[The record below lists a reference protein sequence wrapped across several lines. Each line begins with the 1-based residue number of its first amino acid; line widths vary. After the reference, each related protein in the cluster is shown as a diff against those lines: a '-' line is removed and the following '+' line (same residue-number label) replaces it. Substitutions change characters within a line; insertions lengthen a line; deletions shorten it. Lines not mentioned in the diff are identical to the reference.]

1 MFVHVCMH
9 EHSEAK
15 RRVLDPLKQ
24 ELVVVVSCL
33 MWVPN
38 SGLREDVHL
47 TTESSHHS
55 FDILLVCLHVLF
67 VSFYFFVLG
76 SRYIKQAVLELDPLV
91 SATQML

>member
-1 MFVHVCMH
+1 MHVCMH

-24 ELVVVVSCL
+24 ELVVAVSCL
-33 MWVPN
+33 MWVLN
-38 SGLREDVHL
+38 SGLSKKGCTL

-55 FDILLVCLHVLF
+55 FNILLVCLHVLL

-91 SATQML
+91 SAAQML